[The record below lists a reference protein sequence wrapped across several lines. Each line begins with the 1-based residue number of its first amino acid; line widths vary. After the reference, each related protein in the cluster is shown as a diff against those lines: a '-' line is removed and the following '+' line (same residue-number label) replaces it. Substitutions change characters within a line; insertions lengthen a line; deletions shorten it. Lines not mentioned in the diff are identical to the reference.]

1 MLVHTSSTDSP
12 ATAHAEHVLVIGAT
26 GAAGAAIASQ
36 LLRQG
41 LRVTLAGRGAQAPQL
56 AAYPELAQLPWRQ
69 VDALQPQTL
78 RHAARD
84 CDVIVHAASPSSY
97 VDWHRTVLPMAD
109 AVINAVAHRDVTVVL
124 PGNVYGLLPGSAAQS
139 EMAAAV
145 PAPTDKGRLRQAL
158 EQRWQTAAEAGR
170 CRVLVVRAGDF
181 FGAHAPNSW
190 WVHGVVPALRRA
202 NWRTAADV
210 NERGSSK
217 LPHVRRIGQPGTLGV
232 GHLWTYLPDFARTVG
247 LLLEQRLQLPRHAVF
262 HTAGHWDADGQT
274 LIRHTADALAQAT
287 GHRPRVAPF
296 PWWALRVAAPFHA
309 LSRELLDMR
318 YLWQQPLRLANEAL
332 VRQLGHAEPHTPWEQ
347 AVRVSLGLRPPQVQA
362 AEVADSAS
370 HRLA

>member
-1 MLVHTSSTDSP
+1 MTVTHTPSTASLAHVDHALV
-12 ATAHAEHVLVIGAT
+12 VGAS

-41 LRVTLAGRGAQAPQL
+41 LRVTLAGRGAKAPHL

-97 VDWHRTVLPMAD
+97 VDWQRTVLPMAE

-124 PGNVYGLLPGSAAQS
+124 PGNVYGLLPGSTPQA
-139 EMAAAV
+139 ETAAAA
-145 PAPTDKGRLRQAL
+145 PALTDKGRMRQAL
-158 EQRWQTAAEAGR
+158 EQHWQAAAQADR

-202 NWRTAADV
+202 NWRAAVDAR
-210 NERGSSK
+210 EPQK
-217 LPHVRRIGQPGTLGV
+217 LPHVRRIGQPGVPGV

-262 HTAGHWDADGQT
+262 HTASHWDADGQT

-287 GHRPRVAPF
+287 GHRPRVTPF

-309 LSRELLDMR
+309 MSRELLDMR
-318 YLWQQPLRLANEAL
+318 YLWQQPLRLSNDAL

-347 AVRVSLGLRPPQVQA
+347 AVRVSLGLRPPFVQA
-362 AEVADSAS
+362 AEVADSAG